1 MSKSNRGPEIQRE
14 KVQQPTQQRQAPERR
29 GEVAAPLAVLSA
41 AIGVGG
47 EGPGEGAAGRLPAA
61 HGIAALRGLNRVL
74 GNHLAGQATSPRPP
88 GTAAR
93 AHGARKSSI
102 VQAKLFVSSE
112 CDPLEKEADALA
124 DALLRPLEL
133 SPPPRADGPG
143 DGPTR
148 AAGGP
153 AIEWTFAPSA
163 AQAVGLDVPEE
174 LGARLLALESGG
186 SPLMADERAFFEA
199 RFGVDLADVRVH
211 ADAASAGLCTALQ
224 ARAFAHGRHIALGS
238 EATTLGTADA
248 RRLMAHELV
257 HVLQQGALPLRPHA
271 GGEALADGPAP
282 RRYQLSHGHESVVM
296 RDALHRYEENGII
309 VEADLSKGVIRVYRA
324 NPNAPGKIIGIA
336 EVVPPK
342 GSGEHE
348 YARISA
354 NLLKKKWTQSAT
366 KVELTPDGGY
376 KIVPTTDADL
386 PKDPPGTPV
395 KSTFQVV
402 TPEGF
407 TVRPY
412 NSASQTVTHR
422 QETQAERALIADE
435 RDEVTRFLEE
445 QATKELN
452 EQIAEYNKHSL
463 TPIYNYDPFAV
474 GFSLDEGQ
482 RARLAAR
489 VSTREE
495 VVALRNSPE
504 FLQWKARKE
513 ADAAKWRAYA
523 EIAKFEE
530 EYIRTH
536 SDVAMGHIVT
546 RAEAH
551 KAWFD
556 AKRAEGLKWDA
567 KKKAYVQT
575 DALSEAEQ
583 WADFRSQFQHV
594 DDAKAK
600 ILAQAALMASVSA
613 DRLKKGSNCTDDEK
627 EVARRMAA
635 VVGMDLEG
643 DSPKQRVLNAVTR
656 ANQGNILSF
665 AMNAEALA
673 LSQGSDGSEEARH
686 WRRIIDG
693 YNQARA
699 GVTITPW
706 QPRDR
711 PAEARDA
718 LRSDVLKKLIAHGMH
733 PDDLA
738 QYDLKTLQF
747 WLRRFRTR
755 DDLTPWEINR
765 LRDVGD
771 LPNEEVDE
779 DGNLLGY
786 KFVKVEEKGW
796 MGGRL
801 EVTERIVDPW
811 GQNKAIERKFVLTPA
826 TEGFTVI
833 ADFIVDRLP
842 YVGTLKNFLQAV
854 AGVSLSFHDIAMGG
868 RLLSPG
874 ERIESAFGAIP
885 NMGALT
891 SVTHVVGKA
900 MQAKMVLELVTG
912 IGLSGPEL
920 DDLFAGHPKHL
931 TPREIH
937 ERAFNGGLLHIV
949 DNHGIGGFREA
960 LAKRRAPNAA
970 FHGGRPPGHGPD
982 GAHPPGHAPDGPDG
996 QRHQSLAEQATR
1008 ALSGHDLPDHQ
1019 VTMVRLPSGES
1030 VLVRPK
1036 SAMESVSAGS
1046 PPAAFQSHDTV
1057 STPFHMAALE
1067 AQHNVRIEVDPTRGN
1082 GIAVGFTKDQFGL
1095 VTSITVTVGPKADAS
1110 DFARHAQV
1118 INALREYQG
1127 AAGVGRVLVDFLH
1140 RRLGRIPQAPG
1151 EPGFLIAHEVGK
1163 LRELMQDRVAKLD
1176 HLDSAER
1183 VEVLNE
1189 IKHLRDQLT
1198 HFETRVSDPSWDP
1211 HSIEMRNTGKPLKE
1225 ELTEL
1230 HSQPKKTAS
1239 AQKREPARKRG
1250 ADRADAAAAA
1260 ARGGATPADAPHTK
1274 FQFPTSA
1281 TLPGGKS
1288 VEATGVA
1295 KALYH
1300 GANVSPETVL
1310 ANNGFPARGKNP
1322 DILNHVNEGPDTMFR
1337 GATTDVTNMDRDNA
1351 IGAAHW
1357 ADDGHWV
1364 YHIAEVPYWDTN
1376 KVLDGQVWNPLEH
1389 RFGGNP
1395 KHGEHE
1401 MAIPAEVPLAHIVA
1415 WGKVE
1420 RSRAGQLHVPHWT
1433 SNPHFNPTTVVLP
1446 SQAAKRPP
1454 VVEPVFEIEHQAG
1467 ALGRPRVKVIRDA
1480 GAGDGVH
1487 VDYRLHE
1494 SSGLLASVTVRVG
1507 PNARPDVVA
1516 KHAAVVDVLLRYQG
1530 VSGWLR
1536 NLLGRVKAL
1545 FTANRDRIIGEHA
1558 FNVREELEKL
1568 PGIQKVLIEEAAKS
1582 SPEMAEHLMAKVQKI
1597 EAQMRKLEASLV
1609 SLEAEANPG
1618 RTISMDDTTK
1628 RGDGG
1633 DEPARAPPPRQR
1645 RQPDFIDPRKP
1656 VPADLAAYLGQPD
1669 SRPLKPMDW
1678 KDPGAEPMT
1687 IQGEIRWRHGITNGD
1702 MTLRLRNEQGSAAYL
1717 HADFNPESGDLFV
1730 GRIEVNPDRRF
1741 LGKGLSTK
1749 MMDHALELIKAGG
1762 HDLRSVTGEFYE
1774 TNFAALQAGGV
1785 YGTPFTKALHPDFR
1799 YAVYWGGRQFTLF
1812 KSWADVVAV
1821 TGEHAGEPP
1830 PSNILR
1836 PPKKRPAE
1844 PGGPVAATR
1853 PPPSPLAPGDATA
1866 YPGVVVGS
1874 GFVEGDAPGA
1884 TVRTR
1889 SRKADDAGGDS
1900 SGPPSSRTLR
1910 DSMDSRRAPAA
1921 RDVEVWSA
1929 PTVREPTQ
1937 VAPPPSDSHAALEL
1951 LRARLLSPENHEN
1964 LPNLGQN
1971 FRVVGKAT
1979 HEYNCIV
1986 HSVGLERGWFQP
1998 GVSDKAR
2005 PMSHMDDFYTAHG
2018 FQRAPGMDTA
2028 PQDGVERVV
2037 VFGMRDETGQV
2048 VDVTHAVRQEP
2059 NGKWTSKLGT
2069 GPLIEHDT
2077 LSQVRGGS
2085 YGEPIAV
2092 YERRSGAA
2100 GEGPPS
2106 TAIPVK
2112 GSQDGGPPGEP
2123 PHGSSGSDGPTG
2135 RQKGPVPPA
2144 ALAPDVFR
2152 SPVVEQL
2159 FRAQDVSW
2167 EHPAARAEL
2176 DPVRRLLRLVGND
2189 TATGAHAPEVLPT
2202 VLASAQQHIEQHP
2215 GQSIKLITVE
2225 VKNLGGLNTDFG
2237 TTGANRVLGELVN
2250 QMTSTMRLSLME
2262 ERTSVTL
2269 VRLGGAKLALV
2280 VVGPA
2285 DGRTVNR
2292 AVREGLLRAR
2302 QVADTIE
2309 EPLLRDPSVK
2319 GRVRDMR
2326 HPKYPNDPRET
2337 GSGISVLHSMTVD
2350 PATPVSDV
2358 LARRRAVISRAVE
2371 GQDAIRRGRNPE
2383 QPGVAADASEAPVAP
2398 VAPPL
2403 KGRQSR
2409 FEPGVET
2416 ALRDANTRLAADADG
2431 PGAAPRAALRE
2442 AVDATRAVAVDRT
2455 TGLYSRGVLV
2465 PTLEN
2470 VIDWKRTHPGESGA
2484 VVVFDVKNLSGM
2496 SDHLGSDQADVHFKA
2511 MIAIL
2516 ERVQGEALPTA
2527 KLVGIRFGGDE
2538 FGFVVVGSYS
2548 PAQLHAA
2555 VSKAN
2560 LAVERYVDST
2570 RVTLKDKNVE
2580 VPLRAVPHRKQG
2592 KPPGTGVTAAIVPI
2606 GRRTTPR
2613 EILGAMD
2620 ALDVAKAAAKPKK
2633 KGEPPEG
2640 TSTPPV
2646 QPRGP
2651 VKPPGGPPADA
2662 AADASGPGRAP
2673 QPPKRAAGDF
2683 IDPRRPLP
2691 QDLADYLDQP
2701 DSRPRKLEDW
2711 LDPGDAPLETRAN
2724 MWRGGAVT
2732 VTVDNDVGS
2741 AGNLDGKFDAATG
2754 HLLLLKVEVNPKLRG
2769 GALSAKMI
2777 ELAVAK
2783 VQESG
2788 AEVRS
2793 IGGDLYWTNF
2803 ETLQKHGIYG
2813 TAFVRVLPGEF
2824 KYAVYWGERTFNI
2837 YKHWEDVVA
2846 VTGGRVG
2853 DQPPAEL
2860 LRPPRPPK
2868 KGEPPDGSSAPP
2880 AADGGGPGPAAP
2892 AQQQMQPVG
2901 VRIRQSPADA
2911 APAEVPLSPR
2921 ASGQRQQQHQ
2931 QQQMQQRRQQQ
2942 QRQPAQ
2948 PQPQPQQQQ
2957 QARAGQP
2964 GPARTYSHIPGGSL
2978 DAHERARGNGVGH
2991 TLRDHV
2997 GKDVEALHERASD
3010 PTKYPVAST
3019 FLNETAANYWVN
3031 ECLSA
3036 RAAEIQAWLASGPA
3050 AGEDRRFSVRGSGVT
3065 GNKVVR
3071 RMRSGEYMECTDVV
3085 VILRPHPRNP
3095 GQYFILTAYPE

>member
-14 KVQQPTQQRQAPERR
+14 KVQQAAQQQAPERPR
-29 GEVAAPLAVLSA
+29 EASAPLAVLSA
-41 AIGVGG
+41 VIGAA
-47 EGPGEGAAGRLPAA
+47 GEGAGDGAAERLPAA
-61 HGIAALRGLNRVL
+61 HGVAALRGLNRVL
-74 GNHLAGQATSPRPP
+74 GNHLAGRATSARPT
-88 GTAAR
+88 GAAAR
-93 AHGARKSSI
+93 AQGARRSSP

-124 DALLRPLEL
+124 DALLRPLDL
-133 SPPPRADGPG
+133 SPPPRP
-143 DGPTR
+143 
-148 AAGGP
+148 AGGP
-153 AIEWTFAPSA
+153 AIQWTFAPSA
-163 AQAVGLDVPEE
+163 AQAVGLDIPEA
-174 LGARLLALESGG
+174 LDARLSALESGG
-186 SPLMADERAFFEA
+186 SPLTAAERAFFEA

-238 EATTLGTADA
+238 EAMTLGTADA

-257 HVLQQGALPLRPHA
+257 HVLQQGAVPLRAPRDG
-271 GGEALADGPAP
+271 GGEALGDGTAP
-282 RRYQLSHGHESVVM
+282 RRYQLSHGHESVIM

-309 VEADLSKGVIRVYRA
+309 VEADLAKGVIRVYRP
-324 NPNAPGKIIGIA
+324 NPNVKGKIIGIA
-336 EVVPPK
+336 EIVPPK

-354 NLLKKKWTQSAT
+354 SLLKKKWTQAPT
-366 KVELTPDGGY
+366 KVQLTPDGGF
-376 KIVPTTDADL
+376 KVVPTTEDDV

-445 QATKELN
+445 QATKDLN
-452 EQIAEYNKHSL
+452 ERIAEYNKHSL
-463 TPIYNYDPFAV
+463 TPIYNYDPFSI
-474 GFSLDEGQ
+474 GFSLSDAQ
-482 RARLAAR
+482 RAELAAR

-495 VVALRNSPE
+495 VVALRSSPE
-504 FLQWKARKE
+504 FLQWKAKKE

-523 EIAKFEE
+523 EIAKFED

-536 SDVAMGHIVT
+536 SDPEMGHIVT

-575 DALSEAEQ
+575 DAISEVDQ
-583 WADFRSQFQHV
+583 WADFRSRFQHV

-613 DRLKKGSNCTDDEK
+613 DRLKKDSKCTDDEK

-635 VVGMDLEG
+635 VIGMDLEG
-643 DSPKQRVLNAVTR
+643 DSPKQKALNAVTR

-665 AMNAEALA
+665 AMNAEAIA
-673 LSQGSDGSEEARH
+673 RAQGSDGSEEARH

-711 PAEARDA
+711 PAEAREA
-718 LRSDVLKKLIAHGMH
+718 LRSDVVKKLIAHGMH

-755 DDLTPWEINR
+755 DELTPFEINR

-811 GQNKAIERKFVLTPA
+811 GQNRSVERKFVLTPA

-854 AGVSLSFHDIAMGG
+854 AGVSLSFHDLAMGG

-891 SVTHVVGKA
+891 SVTHVVGQA
-900 MQAKMVLELVTG
+900 MKAKMVLELVTG

-931 TPREIH
+931 TPKELY

-949 DNHGIGGFREA
+949 DNHGIGGFRKA
-960 LAKRRAPNAA
+960 LAQRKAPNAA
-970 FHGGRPPGHGPD
+970 FHGPHPPGHGPD
-982 GAHPPGHAPDGPDG
+982 GGHPLGHAADGPEG
-996 QRHQSLAEQATR
+996 QHPKSLAEQATR

-1019 VTMVRLPSGES
+1019 VTMVRLPNGES

-1036 SAMESVSAGS
+1036 GAMESIGAGG
-1046 PPAAFQSHDTV
+1046 PHTPLKSHETV
-1057 STPFHMAALE
+1057 STPFQMAALE

-1095 VTSITVTVGPKADAS
+1095 VTSITVTVGPKAAVA

-1176 HLDSAER
+1176 HLDATER

-1198 HFETRVSDPSWDP
+1198 HFETRVSDASWNP
-1211 HSIEMRNTGKPLKE
+1211 YSIEMRNTGKPLKE
-1225 ELTEL
+1225 DLREA
-1230 HSQPKKTAS
+1230 HSQPKKPAS
-1239 AQKREPARKRG
+1239 AQKREPTKKKAAER
-1250 ADRADAAAAA
+1250 ADRAAPAPRAEGP
-1260 ARGGATPADAPHTK
+1260 RADAPHTK

-1281 TLPGGKS
+1281 TLPSGKA
-1288 VEATGVA
+1288 VEASGVA

-1300 GANVSPETVL
+1300 GANVAPETIL
-1310 ANNGFPARGKNP
+1310 ANNGFPARGNNP
-1322 DILNHVNEGPDTMFR
+1322 DILNHVNEGTDTMFR

-1364 YHIAEVPYWDTN
+1364 YQIAEVPYWDTN

-1395 KHGEHE
+1395 KRGENE
-1401 MAIPAEVPLAHIVA
+1401 MAIPAEIPLAHIVA
-1415 WGKVE
+1415 WGKVQ
-1420 RSRAGQLHVPHWT
+1420 RSPAGQLHVPHWI
-1433 SNPHFNPTTVVLP
+1433 SNPHFNPGTVVLP

-1454 VVEPVFEIEHQAG
+1454 VVEPVFELEHQTG
-1467 ALGRPRVKVIRDA
+1467 ALGRPKVKVVRDA
-1480 GAGDGVH
+1480 AAGDGVH
-1487 VDYRLHE
+1487 VDYSLHK

-1536 NLLGRVKAL
+1536 NMLGRVKAL

-1558 FNVREELEKL
+1558 FNVRQELEKL
-1568 PGIQKVLIEEAAKS
+1568 PGIQKILVEEAANS
-1582 SPEMAEHLMAKVQKI
+1582 SPEMAEHLLGKAKKL

-1609 SLEAEANPG
+1609 SLEAEANPA
-1618 RTISMDDTTK
+1618 RTISMDDTTR
-1628 RGDGG
+1628 RGDGDG
-1633 DEPARAPPPRQR
+1633 GEEPARAPPPKQR
-1645 RQPDFIDPRKP
+1645 RRPDFIDPRKP
-1656 VPADLAAYLGQPD
+1656 LPADLEAYLGQPD
-1669 SRPLKPMDW
+1669 SRPLKPMEW
-1678 KDPGAEPMT
+1678 KDPGSEPMT

-1702 MTLRLRNEQGSAAYL
+1702 MTLRLRNDQGAAAYL
-1717 HADFNPESGDLFV
+1717 HADFNPETGDLFV
-1730 GRIEVNPDRRF
+1730 GRIEVNPDKRF

-1749 MMDHALELIKAGG
+1749 MMDRAFELVSEGG

-1774 TNFAALQAGGV
+1774 TNFAALRAGGV
-1785 YGTPFTKALHPDFR
+1785 YGTPFTRALHPDFR

-1812 KSWADVVAV
+1812 KRWADVVAV
-1821 TGEHAGEPP
+1821 TGGHDGEPP
-1830 PSNILR
+1830 PSNVLR
-1836 PPKKRPAE
+1836 PPKKPPAE
-1844 PGGPVAATR
+1844 PGGAVAGHK
-1853 PPPSPLAPGDATA
+1853 PPLKPLTPGDATA
-1866 YPGVVVGS
+1866 YPGVVIGS

-1889 SRKADDAGGDS
+1889 SRKGEDTHG
-1900 SGPPSSRTLR
+1900 GPPSSRTLR
-1910 DSMDSRRAPAA
+1910 DSLDSRRPPSPE
-1921 RDVEVWSA
+1921 DVEVWGA
-1929 PTVREPTQ
+1929 PTVRDPSQ
-1937 VAPPPSDSHAALEL
+1937 VAAPGSDSHGTLEH

-1964 LPNLGQN
+1964 LPHLGQN

-1979 HEYNCIV
+1979 HDYNCV
-1986 HSVGLERGWFQP
+1986 AHSVGLDQGWFHP
-1998 GVSDKAR
+1998 GVTDKTR
-2005 PMSHMDDFYTAHG
+2005 PMSHMDDFYAAHG
-2018 FQRAPGMDTA
+2018 FQRVSGMDTA
-2028 PQDGVERVV
+2028 PQDGVQRVV
-2037 VFGMRDETGQV
+2037 VFGMRDETGNV

-2059 NGKWTSKLGT
+2059 NGKWTSKLGV
-2069 GPLIEHDT
+2069 GPLIEHDS
-2077 LSQVRGGS
+2077 LNQMRGGS

-2092 YERRSGAA
+2092 YEKRSGGA

-2106 TAIPVK
+2106 TVAPTK
-2112 GSQDGGPPGEP
+2112 GSPGGEP
-2123 PHGSSGSDGPTG
+2123 PGRPPQDSSGAHGPGG
-2135 RQKGPVPPA
+2135 RQKGPVPPT
-2144 ALAPDVFR
+2144 ALASDVFR

-2167 EHPAARAEL
+2167 DHPAARAEL
-2176 DPVRRLLRLVGND
+2176 DPVRRLMRVVGND

-2250 QMTSTMRLSLME
+2250 QMTSTMRQSLME
-2262 ERTSVTL
+2262 QRTSVTL

-2280 VVGPA
+2280 VVGPG

-2326 HPKYPNDPRET
+2326 HPKYPNDPLET

-2350 PATPVSDV
+2350 PTTPVSDV
-2358 LARRRAVISRAVE
+2358 FAQRKAVLSRAVE
-2371 GQDAIRRGRNPE
+2371 GHDAIRRRRNPAP
-2383 QPGVAADASEAPVAP
+2383 PGATAESSEAPVAL
-2398 VAPPL
+2398 VAPLP
-2403 KGRQSR
+2403 KGRRSR
-2409 FEPGVET
+2409 FEPGIET
-2416 ALRDANTRLAADADG
+2416 ALRAAGTTLAADTDR
-2431 PGAAPRAALRE
+2431 PGAVPRAVLRE
-2442 AVDATRAVAVDRT
+2442 AVDATNAVAVDHT

-2496 SDHLGSDQADVHFKA
+2496 SDHLGTSQADVHFRA
-2511 MIAIL
+2511 MIEIL

-2538 FGFVVVGSYS
+2538 FGFVVVGKYS
-2548 PAQLHAA
+2548 LAQLQAA
-2555 VSKAN
+2555 VNQAN

-2570 RVTLKDKNVE
+2570 RVIMQGKNVE
-2580 VPLRAVPHRKQG
+2580 VPLREVPHRKQG
-2592 KPPGTGVTAAIVPI
+2592 KPSGTGVTAAIVPI
-2606 GRRTTPR
+2606 GRRSTPR

-2620 ALDVAKAAAKPKK
+2620 ALDVAKAAAKPGKPGK
-2633 KGEPPEG
+2633 TGEPPEG
-2640 TSTPPV
+2640 ASSPPV
-2646 QPRGP
+2646 KPPAP
-2651 VKPPGGPPADA
+2651 VKPPGGPPAEV
-2662 AADASGPGRAP
+2662 AADTNEPRRAP
-2673 QPPKRAAGDF
+2673 QPAKRAVGDF

-2691 QDLADYLDQP
+2691 QDLVDYLDQP

-2824 KYAVYWGERTFNI
+2824 KYAVYWGERTFNV

-2846 VTGGRVG
+2846 VTDGRVG

-2868 KGEPPDGSSAPP
+2868 KGEPPDGASSPP
-2880 AADGGGPGPAAP
+2880 AGGEGGPGPAGP
-2892 AQQQMQPVG
+2892 VQQQMQPVG

-2931 QQQMQQRRQQQ
+2931 QQQAQQRRQQQ
-2942 QRQPAQ
+2942 QPPLPAQ
-2948 PQPQPQQQQ
+2948 AQPQPQQQQ

-2991 TLRDHV
+2991 TLRDHI
-2997 GKDVEALHERASD
+2997 GKDVDALHERASD

-3019 FLNETAANYWVN
+3019 FRNETAANYWVN

-3036 RAAEIQAWLASGPA
+3036 RAADIQAWLASGA
-3050 AGEDRRFSVRGSGVT
+3050 ATGEDKRFSIRGSGVT
-3065 GNKVVR
+3065 GHKVVR
-3071 RMRSGEYMECTDVV
+3071 RMRPGEYMECTDVV
-3085 VILRPHPRNP
+3085 VILRPDPRNP
-3095 GQYFILTAYPE
+3095 GRYFILTAYPE